1 MYQDFKDF
9 QKMPAKKY
17 EKITISEIQT
27 KLTKIFGKFW
37 NFFNIK
43 FAIFPAMI
51 KT

>member
-1 MYQDFKDF
+1 
-9 QKMPAKKY
+9 MPAKKY
-17 EKITISEIQT
+17 EKIVIFTISEIQT

-37 NFFNIK
+37 NFFNTK